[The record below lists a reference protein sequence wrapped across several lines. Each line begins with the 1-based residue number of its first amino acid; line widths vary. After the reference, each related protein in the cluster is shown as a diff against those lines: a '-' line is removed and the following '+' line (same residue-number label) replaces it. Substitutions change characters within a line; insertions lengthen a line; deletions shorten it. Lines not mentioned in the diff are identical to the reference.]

1 MKNLRLKVSEIQ
13 EDFGTS
19 VFDNFSIFHIKHVR
33 IAMGKTHKD
42 IGVYTE
48 GTLIALYVAS
58 GKIFRSLVASFQWE
72 LYTRDSCVMSVP
84 I

>member
-1 MKNLRLKVSEIQ
+1 
-13 EDFGTS
+13 
-19 VFDNFSIFHIKHVR
+19 
-33 IAMGKTHKD
+33 MGKTHRD

-72 LYTRDSCVMSVP
+72 FYMRDRWVMSVP
-84 I
+84 TYECYYLHKYQCVGQCNNGEHCLRT

>member
-1 MKNLRLKVSEIQ
+1 
-13 EDFGTS
+13 
-19 VFDNFSIFHIKHVR
+19 
-33 IAMGKTHKD
+33 MGKTHRD

-84 I
+84 IYAVKHCNMYKVCDTKNFWMEFFFSHFI

>member
-1 MKNLRLKVSEIQ
+1 
-13 EDFGTS
+13 
-19 VFDNFSIFHIKHVR
+19 
-33 IAMGKTHKD
+33 MGKTHRD

-72 LYTRDSCVMSVP
+72 FYMRDRWVMSVP
-84 I
+84 ITGFAFGLIFNNTSKKLTFFF